1 MGRES
6 SSSLSALPRGLW
18 GTIREAVRGAEGR
31 DFTDGPIG
39 TALLLLAVPMVL
51 EVALE
56 SVFAVVNVFW
66 VTRIGPEAVAVVGL
80 TEAMLSIIYA
90 LGMGL
95 GIGATAIVARRIG
108 EKQPREAAAA
118 AVQAIGLGV
127 LVAIP
132 IAVIG
137 GLFAPDLLRLM
148 GADPSVVAGGSSF
161 TRIMFIG
168 NGAILLLFLINAI
181 FRGAGDAAVAMRC
194 LWIAN
199 IANLILDPLLIFGVG
214 PFPELGIKGAAVAT
228 TVGRGIGV
236 VYQFYRLSGTDRR
249 FVIGRE
255 HLRVDLA
262 LMARLIRLSATG
274 IVQILIGTTSW
285 IGLVRIIAGFG
296 ASAVAG
302 YTVAIRVIVF
312 ALLPSWGLSNAA
324 ATMVGQSLGA
334 KKPERAEQSVWK
346 AGLFNLYFLGGVGLL
361 FVGFAPAIVAVF
373 TRDVVVAGY
382 AVAALRVVS
391 LGFPFYAYGM
401 VLSSAFNGAGDT
413 RTPTVIN
420 VFCFWLFEIPLAY
433 LLARPAGLGPMG
445 AFIAIAVA
453 FSVLALVSAVLFRR
467 GSWKSKVV

>member
-1 MGRES
+1 M
-6 SSSLSALPRGLW
+6 
-18 GTIREAVRGAEGR
+18 
-31 DFTDGPIG
+31 
-39 TALLLLAVPMVL
+39 LLLAVPMVL

-80 TEAMLSIIYA
+80 TEAMLSVIYA

-108 EKQPREAAAA
+108 EKQPEEAAAA
-118 AVQAIGLGV
+118 AVQAIALGV

-137 GLFAPDLLRLM
+137 GWFAPDLLRLM
-148 GADPSVVAGGSSF
+148 GADPSVVAAGTSF

-168 NGAILLLFLINAI
+168 NGSILLLFLINAI

-199 IANLILDPLLIFGVG
+199 IANLILDPLLIFGIG
-214 PFPELGIKGAAVAT
+214 PFPELGIEGAAVAT
-228 TVGRGIGV
+228 TVGRGLGV
-236 VYQFYRLSGTDRR
+236 VYQFYRLSGLDRR
-249 FVIGRE
+249 FVIERR

-262 LMARLIRLSATG
+262 LMARLVRLSSTG

-296 ASAVAG
+296 ANAVAG
-302 YTVAIRVIVF
+302 YTVAIRVVLF

-334 KKPERAEQSVWK
+334 TKPDRAEQSVWK

-373 TRDVVVAGY
+373 TRDAEVAGY
-382 AVAALRVVS
+382 AVTALRVVS

-433 LLARPAGLGPMG
+433 VLSRPAGLGPEG

-453 FSVLALVSAVLFRR
+453 FSSLALVSAFLFRR
-467 GSWKSKVV
+467 GGWKRKVV

>member
-1 MGRES
+1 MAAES
-6 SSSLSALPRGLW
+6 SSSNSTVHRGLW

-80 TEAMLSIIYA
+80 TEAMLSVIYA

-118 AVQAIGLGV
+118 AVQAIILGV

-137 GLFAPDLLRLM
+137 GFFAPDLLRLM
-148 GADPSVVAGGSSF
+148 GADPSMVAGGGSF
-161 TRIMFIG
+161 TRIMFAG

-236 VYQFYRLSGTDRR
+236 AYQFYRLSGTDRR
-249 FVIGRE
+249 FVIERE

-433 LLARPAGLGPMG
+433 LLARPAGLGPLG

-453 FSVLALVSAVLFRR
+453 FSGLALVSAVLFRR
-467 GSWKSKVV
+467 GGWKSKLV

>member
-1 MGRES
+1 MTAES
-6 SSSLSALPRGLW
+6 SSVPTLPRGLW
-18 GTIREAVRGAEGR
+18 ATIREAVRGAEGR

-80 TEAMLSIIYA
+80 TEAMLSVIYA

-108 EKQPREAAAA
+108 EKQPEAAAAA
-118 AVQAIGLGV
+118 AVQAIALGV
-127 LVAIP
+127 LVSIP

-148 GADPSVVAGGSSF
+148 GADPSVVAAGTSF

-214 PFPELGIKGAAVAT
+214 PFPELGIEGAAVAT
-228 TVGRGIGV
+228 TVGRGLGV
-236 VYQFYRLSGTDRR
+236 AYQFYRLSGVDRR
-249 FVIGRE
+249 FVIERR

-262 LMARLIRLSATG
+262 LMARLVRLSSTG

-302 YTVAIRVIVF
+302 YTVAIRVVLF

-334 KKPERAEQSVWK
+334 KKPDRAEQSVWK
-346 AGLFNLYFLGGVGLL
+346 AGLFNLYFLGGIGLL
-361 FVGFAPAIVAVF
+361 FVGFAPAIVGVF
-373 TRDVVVAGY
+373 TRDAEVAGF
-382 AVAALRVVS
+382 AVTALRVVS

-420 VFCFWLFEIPLAY
+420 VFCFWLLEIPLAY
-433 LLARPAGLGPMG
+433 VLARPMGWGPEG

-453 FSVLALVSAVLFRR
+453 FSSLALVSAVLFRR
-467 GSWKSKVV
+467 GGWKKKLV

>member
-1 MGRES
+1 M
-6 SSSLSALPRGLW
+6 
-18 GTIREAVRGAEGR
+18 
-31 DFTDGPIG
+31 
-39 TALLLLAVPMVL
+39 
-51 EVALE
+51 
-56 SVFAVVNVFW
+56 
-66 VTRIGPEAVAVVGL
+66 
-80 TEAMLSIIYA
+80 
-90 LGMGL
+90 
-95 GIGATAIVARRIG
+95 
-108 EKQPREAAAA
+108 
-118 AVQAIGLGV
+118 
-127 LVAIP
+127 
-132 IAVIG
+132 
-137 GLFAPDLLRLM
+137 
-148 GADPSVVAGGSSF
+148 
-161 TRIMFIG
+161 
-168 NGAILLLFLINAI
+168 
-181 FRGAGDAAVAMRC
+181 
-194 LWIAN
+194 
-199 IANLILDPLLIFGVG
+199 
-214 PFPELGIKGAAVAT
+214 
-228 TVGRGIGV
+228 
-236 VYQFYRLSGTDRR
+236 
-249 FVIGRE
+249 
-255 HLRVDLA
+255 
-262 LMARLIRLSATG
+262 
-274 IVQILIGTTSW
+274 
-285 IGLVRIIAGFG
+285 
-296 ASAVAG
+296 AG